1 MAAVGRNAVL
11 PATQLLTQKI
21 PMYISAYDG
30 LGECF
35 TIPERAAPKANAPEQ
50 IQFVEVRDVKHGF
63 VGGRLTTSFSKVEPM
78 SSEKKQAFIKRFIDP
93 MLKHDLAAKVL
104 VALNRG
110 PHPVGIACGNG
121 RFGFNG
127 TIALDRAQAVGG
139 RGSPAIIFIDEKASD
154 WSKLETIL
162 GHPDVGLFHELL
174 HALQI
179 QSGVATN
186 DENES
191 ERRVIG
197 IEKYSKCGVTENAYR
212 NARELLPR
220 CCRDRE
226 QL

>member
-1 MAAVGRNAVL
+1 
-11 PATQLLTQKI
+11 
-21 PMYISAYDG
+21 
-30 LGECF
+30 
-35 TIPERAAPKANAPEQ
+35 
-50 IQFVEVRDVKHGF
+50 
-63 VGGRLTTSFSKVEPM
+63 
-78 SSEKKQAFIKRFIDP
+78 
-93 MLKHDLAAKVL
+93 
-104 VALNRG
+104 
-110 PHPVGIACGNG
+110 
-121 RFGFNG
+121 
-127 TIALDRAQAVGG
+127 
-139 RGSPAIIFIDEKASD
+139 
-154 WSKLETIL
+154 
-162 GHPDVGLFHELL
+162 LL